1 MENNEII
8 DPDKRTAKLMGII
21 NGVSV
26 LLMFLCCLRDEVAF
40 FAFILGG
47 LAGLVNFVL
56 MIIFIVQRKTFSYI
70 ICIISM
76 LLLPIIGF
84 GCCAYGIKNMGF

>member
-8 DPDKRTAKLMGII
+8 DPDKKTAKLMGIV
-21 NGVSV
+21 NGLLVV
-26 LLMFLCCLRDEVAF
+26 LMGLCCLSEDLAV
-40 FAFILGG
+40 FAFILGC
-47 LAGLVNFVL
+47 LAGILNFIL

-76 LLLPIIGF
+76 LLMPIIGF
-84 GCCAYGIKNMGF
+84 GCCAYGIKNLGF